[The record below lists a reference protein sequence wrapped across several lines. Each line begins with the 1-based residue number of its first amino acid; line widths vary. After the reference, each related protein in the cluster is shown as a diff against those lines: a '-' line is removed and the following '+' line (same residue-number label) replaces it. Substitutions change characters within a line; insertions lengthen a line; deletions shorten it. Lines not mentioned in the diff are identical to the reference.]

1 MQLFNCQDLP
11 WWWNWDQ
18 TQTDRDASA
27 GAVSLAFERFGED
40 INYQECNWEGTAK
53 HQWCIE
59 ESKDSGRLRVIANL
73 KHSV

>member
-1 MQLFNCQDLP
+1 M
-11 WWWNWDQ
+11 
-18 TQTDRDASA
+18 
-27 GAVSLAFERFGED
+27 SLAFERFGED